1 MCTAELLCYILES
14 NNIVNQLYFSKNI
27 FKRMEFSMSG
37 KKKRTSAMKRN
48 FNEINAASIENG
60 LIPLY
65 RISVKG

>member
-37 KKKRTSAMKRN
+37 KKKRRSAMKRN